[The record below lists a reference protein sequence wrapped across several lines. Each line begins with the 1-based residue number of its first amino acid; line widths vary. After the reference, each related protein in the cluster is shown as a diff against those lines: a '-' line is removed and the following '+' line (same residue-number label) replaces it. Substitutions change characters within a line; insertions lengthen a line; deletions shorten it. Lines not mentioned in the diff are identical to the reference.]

1 MRKSLR
7 IALRAIKE
15 SGATD
20 VVVEQGGRHTL
31 VKFTNASGSPQ
42 TATLHRGE
50 NTTRRAERALRSQLR
65 NGGRP

>member
-7 IALRAIKE
+7 VALRMIKE

-20 VVVEQGGRHTL
+20 VVVSQGGRHTL
-31 VKFTNASGSPQ
+31 VDFTNAAGQPQ

-50 NTTRRAERALRSQLR
+50 ITTLRAERALRSQLR
-65 NGGRP
+65 NGGKP

>member
-7 IALRAIKE
+7 EALRAIKE

-20 VVVEQGGRHTL
+20 VVVAEGGRHTL
-31 VKFTNASGSPQ
+31 IDFTNAAGQPQ

-50 NTTRRAERALRSQLR
+50 KTTLRAERALRSQLR
-65 NGGRP
+65 NGGRS